1 MLTGDFRIL
10 EGILQIFVP
19 VGRSADIR
27 RVLLHD
33 LQVLPSLEVLRR
45 IADRQEPLLLVERI
59 SSFL

>member
-1 MLTGDFRIL
+1 MLTGDFRNL

-19 VGRSADIR
+19 AGRPADIR

-45 IADRQEPLLLVERI
+45 VADRQEPLLLVEGV